1 MGKTKRVREEM
12 RRKGVEKRK
21 REEKSKKREDGGS
34 KESSRRM
41 GDLEWRRRSSKVRRG
56 GKETGSTPVP

>member
-1 MGKTKRVREEM
+1 MVEAKARKIRMGKTKRVREEM

-41 GDLEWRRRSSKVRRG
+41 GDLE
-56 GKETGSTPVP
+56 

>member
-1 MGKTKRVREEM
+1 M

-21 REEKSKKREDGGS
+21 REEKSKKREDNRS
-34 KESSRRM
+34 KESGRRI
-41 GDLEWRRRSSKVRRG
+41 GDLGWRRSSKVRRG